1 MEEISRQMPGE
12 TIRLTRMP
20 KKSRA
25 HDPGGKVKLGL
36 KDGVAGTAQF
46 GGKTDEYRYRLTRTW
61 KADKPYVLFVLMN
74 PSTAD
79 PNSDD
84 PTIAKCCRF
93 AKAWGF
99 GGMVAANTFAYRC
112 TDQKRL
118 TETLDPI
125 GPDNDKHIMDM
136 AKKAGI
142 VVFAYGK
149 PRHRQLRSRGA
160 VLARILIE
168 KAGIT
173 PHILRLGK
181 DGTPCHPL
189 YLPKT
194 LKPVIWKP

>member
-1 MEEISRQMPGE
+1 
-12 TIRLTRMP
+12 LTPMP

-36 KDGVAGTAQF
+36 KDDVTGTAQF
-46 GGKTDEYRYRLTRTW
+46 GGKNDEYRYRLTRTW
-61 KADKPYVLFVLMN
+61 KADQPYVLFVLMN

-93 AKAWGF
+93 ATAWGF
-99 GGMVAANTFAYRC
+99 GGMVVANTFAYRC
-112 TDQKRL
+112 TDQKRIS
-118 TETLDPI
+118 ETLDPI
-125 GPDNDKHIMDM
+125 GLDNGKHIMDM

-149 PRHRQLRSRGA
+149 PGHRQLRSRGA

-168 KAGIT
+168 KAGVT
-173 PHILRLGK
+173 PHILRLGR

-189 YLPKT
+189 YLPET

>member
-1 MEEISRQMPGE
+1 VILEHDSWKRSRDPA
-12 TIRLTRMP
+12 RRYDWSRMP
-20 KKSRA
+20 KKSHP
-25 HDPGGKVKLGL
+25 HDPGGKVKIGL

-46 GGKTDEYRYRLTRTW
+46 GGRNDEYRYRLTRTW

-93 AKAWGF
+93 ARAWGF

-142 VVFAYGK
+142 VVLPMENRDTGSCD
-149 PRHRQLRSRGA
+149 H
-160 VLARILIE
+160 VE
-168 KAGIT
+168 
-173 PHILRLGK
+173 
-181 DGTPCHPL
+181 PCWPG
-189 YLPKT
+189 Y
-194 LKPVIWKP
+194 

>member
-1 MEEISRQMPGE
+1 
-12 TIRLTRMP
+12 MP
-20 KKSRA
+20 KKA
-25 HDPGGKVKLGL
+25 QPHDPGGKIKLRL
-36 KDGVAGTAQF
+36 KHGVAGAAQF
-46 GGKTDEYRYRLTRTW
+46 GGKNDEYRYRLSRTW
-61 KADKPYVLFVLMN
+61 EADKPYVLFVLMN

-99 GGMVAANTFAYRC
+99 GGIVAANTFAYRC

-118 TETLDPI
+118 TETVDPI
-125 GPDNDKHIMDM
+125 GPDNDKHIIEM
-136 AKKAGI
+136 AKKAAI

-149 PRHRQLRSRGA
+149 PRHKQLRSRG
-160 VLARILIE
+160 VSLARILIE

-173 PHILRLGK
+173 PHVLRLGP

-189 YLPKT
+189 YLPET
-194 LKPVIWKP
+194 LEPVIWNL

>member
-1 MEEISRQMPGE
+1 MPGE

-46 GGKTDEYRYRLTRTW
+46 GGKNDEYRYRLARTW

-99 GGMVAANTFAYRC
+99 GGIVAANTLAQSR
-112 TDQKRL
+112 
-118 TETLDPI
+118 
-125 GPDNDKHIMDM
+125 
-136 AKKAGI
+136 
-142 VVFAYGK
+142 
-149 PRHRQLRSRGA
+149 RSIQNR
-160 VLARILIE
+160 R
-168 KAGIT
+168 
-173 PHILRLGK
+173 
-181 DGTPCHPL
+181 
-189 YLPKT
+189 
-194 LKPVIWKP
+194 